1 MVDWTAVDHA
11 LAGIESDRDRA
22 TCQRL
27 SLDYAHFSPIL
38 WPQLQDRAADRV
50 LYPHTKADL
59 LAIARVCVQEQIPL
73 TVRGAATGNYG
84 QCTPLQGGIL
94 VDLTAFD
101 QIVWQRGSRLR
112 VQAGAK
118 LAAIDRAIRPSGW
131 ELRWAPSTYR
141 TATIGGFFAGGSGGI
156 GSITYGQL
164 RDRGNLL
171 GAQVLTLEAEPRF
184 VELQGEAAQ
193 AINHAYG
200 CTGLITELEIPLAP
214 AYDWQECMVNFPSW
228 SGALS
233 FAQAIAEAD
242 GLIKKM
248 VCVLANPIPSF
259 CKAIKDACHA
269 GETAVL
275 LLLSESSL
283 EVATAI
289 ASEIG
294 GRISWQRS
302 PQDQPLTTL
311 IEQSWNHT
319 TLHARSAD
327 PAWTYLQMLLPL
339 GQEAALIDA
348 FQSRWGDS
356 VLWHLELLRSHGQVR
371 VAALP
376 LVRFEGRDRLQQLT
390 DQLTAAGA
398 ILFDPHTYCLEDGGM
413 KQIDVQ
419 QLTFKEQ
426 IDPQGL
432 FNPGKMRAWSE
443 KYGDR
448 SAVT

>member
-1 MVDWTAVDHA
+1 MVDWTAVDLA
-11 LAGIESDRDRA
+11 LADIESDRDRA

-50 LYPHTKADL
+50 LYPRSEADL

-84 QCTPLQGGIL
+84 QCTPLHGGLL
-94 VDLTAFD
+94 VDLTVFD
-101 QIVWQRGSRLR
+101 QIVWQRESRLR

-118 LAAIDRAIRPSGW
+118 LAAIDRALRPSRW

-171 GAQVLTLEAEPRF
+171 GAKVLTLEAEPRF
-184 VELQGEAAQ
+184 VELQGEAVQ

-228 SGALS
+228 AAALD

-248 VCVLANPIPSF
+248 VCVLADPIPSF
-259 CKAIKDACHA
+259 CKALKDSWQT
-269 GETAVL
+269 GESAVL
-275 LLLSESSL
+275 LLLTEPSL
-283 EVATAI
+283 EGATAI
-289 ASEIG
+289 ASELG

-302 PQDQPLTTL
+302 PQDQPLFTL
-311 IEQSWNHT
+311 MEQSWNHT
-319 TLHARSAD
+319 TLHARSVD
-327 PAWTYLQMLLPL
+327 PVWTYLQMLLPL
-339 GQEAALIDA
+339 GEEAQFIRHIQQD
-348 FQSRWGDS
+348 WGNNL
-356 VLWHLELLRSHGQVR
+356 LWHLELIRSHGQVR

-413 KQIDVQ
+413 KQIDLQ

-426 IDPQGL
+426 VDPQGL
-432 FNPGKMRAWSE
+432 FNPGKMRAWRE

-448 SAVT
+448 TV